1 MKLHFFR
8 KFLVPS
14 ILNVIGLAVA
24 FASSFVIL
32 TQVAY
37 DYTFDK
43 GIEDHDKIFRI
54 EVTGALFDEC
64 SPIMSKPASDVIGHQ
79 PHVLSYSAA
88 QWSWAEQSS
97 IEIESHCG
105 YERIQ
110 NISFICGFGDFL
122 STFSPRMISGKTAD
136 MAQPNHV
143 LLPLSLANKIF
154 GTADCV
160 GRQFYREDH
169 ETDPEPKIVA
179 GVFDDFPSNSS
190 VPNAVMIDIPS
201 NEMKGYE
208 SWGRFNNS
216 LYIKVDNAAAVDEV
230 INSAVR
236 EIIKACPEQE
246 SLWGKEGAL
255 SARPLTDVHF
265 SDLST
270 DTSASMSRSTMW
282 LLLSL
287 AIAIIVVA
295 AINFTNFS
303 LAETPLRIAS
313 INTRKVLGDS
323 VTHLRLG
330 LIAECVAT
338 CVVAFIIGMVA
349 LACADSWLTDSLVK
363 GDPMSNHLLMA
374 LWLVIAVVTGVV
386 AGAYP
391 SYYVTSFPP
400 ALVLKGS
407 FGLSPRGKALRTV
420 LLCLQFAT
428 AFALMVSIGIMRDQM
443 DFISHSYR
451 GYDKDVVITA
461 ELNRESQKRQAEVR
475 SELMGIAGVEDKVLG
490 DSVTHLRL
498 GLIAE
503 CVATCVVAFIIGMVA
518 LACADSWL
526 TDSLVKGDPMSNHL
540 LMALWLVIAVVTGV
554 VAGAYPSYYVTSFPP
569 ALVLKGSF
577 GLSPRGKALRTVLLC
592 LQFATAFALMVSIG
606 IMRDQMD
613 FISHSYRGYDKD
625 VVITAELNRES
636 QKRQAEVRSELMGI
650 AGVEDVSFS
659 QTPLGADGLQI
670 WTLGED
676 EDAMRLNINLV
687 DAHYLHTMG
696 IKIAEGR
703 DFNETD
709 KTGFIMNET
718 AKRKYPKLEVGKP
731 VSEGKSVNVIGI
743 CKNFQFRSLHND
755 DADEA
760 VGLYLYNPERL
771 YYITMNLRVAKG
783 ADRVATIDAIRKK
796 LDTFSPGY
804 DFQVRYYDEF
814 EQQIYENEVRFDNQ
828 VSVFSVIAIV
838 LSIMGVL
845 GLTLFECASRQKE
858 IGIRR
863 VLGCSSGHIVWMFC
877 RHYAVM
883 LVISFAVGAPVGYI
897 IVRNWLMGF
906 AVRTEVSASAFIW
919 SAVIVTAITILTV
932 AITSLRSTRINPKD
946 LLRSA

>member
-14 ILNVIGLAVA
+14 VLNVIGLAVA

-43 GIEDHDKIFRI
+43 GIEDHDNIFRI

-64 SPIMSKPASDVIGHQ
+64 SPVISKPASDIIGHQ

-88 QWSWAEQSS
+88 QWSWTEQSS
-97 IEIESHCG
+97 IEVESHGG

-110 NISFICGFGDFL
+110 NIDFVCGFGDFL

-143 LLPLSLANKIF
+143 LIPLSLANKIF
-154 GTADCV
+154 GSADCV

-169 ETDPEPKIVA
+169 ESDPEPKTVA
-179 GVFDDFPSNSS
+179 GVFADFPSNSS
-190 VPNAVMIDIPS
+190 VPNAVMIDLPS
-201 NEMKGYE
+201 NELKRYE

-216 LYIKVDNAAAVDEV
+216 LYIKVDNAAVVDEV
-230 INSAVR
+230 INSAR
-236 EIIKACPEQE
+236 QEILKACPEQE
-246 SLWGKEGAL
+246 SIWGKEGAL
-255 SARPLTDVHF
+255 SARPLADVHF
-265 SDLST
+265 SDLSI
-270 DTSASMSRSTMW
+270 DTGASMSRSTIW

-323 VTHLRLG
+323 VAHLRFG

-338 CVVAFIIGMVA
+338 CVVAFAVGMIV
-349 LACADSWLTDSLVK
+349 LACADNYLTDSLVK
-363 GDPMSNHLLMA
+363 GDPMSNYGIMA

-428 AFALMVSIGIMRDQM
+428 AFALVVSIGIMRSQM

-451 GYDKDVVITA
+451 GYDRDVVITA
-461 ELNRESQKRQAEVR
+461 ELNKEA
-475 SELMGIAGVEDKVLG
+475 
-490 DSVTHLRL
+490 
-498 GLIAE
+498 
-503 CVATCVVAFIIGMVA
+503 
-518 LACADSWL
+518 
-526 TDSLVKGDPMSNHL
+526 
-540 LMALWLVIAVVTGV
+540 
-554 VAGAYPSYYVTSFPP
+554 
-569 ALVLKGSF
+569 
-577 GLSPRGKALRTVLLC
+577 
-592 LQFATAFALMVSIG
+592 
-606 IMRDQMD
+606 
-613 FISHSYRGYDKD
+613 
-625 VVITAELNRES
+625 

-670 WTLGED
+670 WTLGD
-676 EDAMRLNINLV
+676 GDDAMRLNINLV

-696 IKIAEGR
+696 IKVVEGR

-731 VSEGKSVNVIGI
+731 VSESKNVNVIGF
-743 CKNFQFRSLHND
+743 CKDFQFRSLHND

-760 VGLYLYNPERL
+760 VGLYLYNPENL
-771 YYITMNLRVAKG
+771 YYITMNLRVSKG

-804 DFQVRYYDEF
+804 DFQVKYYDEF
-814 EQQIYENEVRFDNQ
+814 EQQVYENEVRFDNQ

-877 RHYAVM
+877 RRYAIM
-883 LVISFAVGAPVGYI
+883 LAISFAAGAPIGYL

-906 AVRTEVSASAFIW
+906 ALRTEVSASAFVW
-919 SAVIVTAITILTV
+919 SAVIVTAITMLTV

>member
-1 MKLHFFR
+1 MMKLHFFR

-97 IEIESHCG
+97 IEIESHGG

-110 NISFICGFGDFL
+110 NISFISGFGDFL

-190 VPNAVMIDIPS
+190 VPNAVMIDVPS

-323 VTHLRLG
+323 VMNLRIG

-374 LWLVIAVVTGVV
+374 LWLVI
-386 AGAYP
+386 
-391 SYYVTSFPP
+391 S
-400 ALVLKGS
+400 
-407 FGLSPRGKALRTV
+407 
-420 LLCLQFAT
+420 
-428 AFALMVSIGIMRDQM
+428 
-443 DFISHSYR
+443 
-451 GYDKDVVITA
+451 
-461 ELNRESQKRQAEVR
+461 
-475 SELMGIAGVEDKVLG
+475 
-490 DSVTHLRL
+490 
-498 GLIAE
+498 
-503 CVATCVVAFIIGMVA
+503 
-518 LACADSWL
+518 
-526 TDSLVKGDPMSNHL
+526 
-540 LMALWLVIAVVTGV
+540 VVTGV

>member
-1 MKLHFFR
+1 MMKLHFFR

-14 ILNVIGLAVA
+14 VLNVIGLAVA

-43 GIEDHDKIFRI
+43 GIEDHDKIFRV

-97 IEIESHCG
+97 IEIESHGG

-110 NISFICGFGDFL
+110 NISFISGFGDFL

-190 VPNAVMIDIPS
+190 VPNAVMINVPN

-323 VTHLRLG
+323 VMNLRIG

-338 CVVAFIIGMVA
+338 CVA
-349 LACADSWLTDSLVK
+349 
-363 GDPMSNHLLMA
+363 
-374 LWLVIAVVTGVV
+374 
-386 AGAYP
+386 
-391 SYYVTSFPP
+391 
-400 ALVLKGS
+400 
-407 FGLSPRGKALRTV
+407 
-420 LLCLQFAT
+420 
-428 AFALMVSIGIMRDQM
+428 
-443 DFISHSYR
+443 
-451 GYDKDVVITA
+451 
-461 ELNRESQKRQAEVR
+461 
-475 SELMGIAGVEDKVLG
+475 
-490 DSVTHLRL
+490 
-498 GLIAE
+498 
-503 CVATCVVAFIIGMVA
+503 AFIIGMVA

-906 AVRTEVSASAFIW
+906 AVRTEVPASAFIW

-932 AITSLRSTRINPKD
+932 AITSLRSTRINPKE

>member
-14 ILNVIGLAVA
+14 VLNVIGLAVA
-24 FASSFVIL
+24 FASSFVIV

-97 IEIESHCG
+97 IEIESHGG

-110 NISFICGFGDFL
+110 NISFISGFGDFL

-338 CVVAFIIGMVA
+338 CVVAFIIGMIA

-363 GDPMSNHLLMA
+363 GDPMSNH
-374 LWLVIAVVTGVV
+374 I
-386 AGAYP
+386 
-391 SYYVTSFPP
+391 
-400 ALVLKGS
+400 
-407 FGLSPRGKALRTV
+407 
-420 LLCLQFAT
+420 
-428 AFALMVSIGIMRDQM
+428 
-443 DFISHSYR
+443 
-451 GYDKDVVITA
+451 
-461 ELNRESQKRQAEVR
+461 
-475 SELMGIAGVEDKVLG
+475 
-490 DSVTHLRL
+490 
-498 GLIAE
+498 
-503 CVATCVVAFIIGMVA
+503 
-518 LACADSWL
+518 
-526 TDSLVKGDPMSNHL
+526 

-877 RHYAVM
+877 RRYAVM

-919 SAVIVTAITILTV
+919 SAVIVTAITTLTV
-932 AITSLRSTRINPKD
+932 AITSLRSTRINPKY

>member
-14 ILNVIGLAVA
+14 VLNVIGLAVA

-43 GIEDHDKIFRI
+43 GIEDHDKIFRV

-97 IEIESHCG
+97 IEIESHGG

-110 NISFICGFGDFL
+110 NISFISGFGDFL

-190 VPNAVMIDIPS
+190 VPNAVMIDVPS

-323 VTHLRLG
+323 VTHLRIG

-349 LACADSWLTDSLVK
+349 LASADSWLTDSLVK

-475 SELMGIAGVEDKVLG
+475 
-490 DSVTHLRL
+490 R
-498 GLIAE
+498 
-503 CVATCVVAFIIGMVA
+503 
-518 LACADSWL
+518 
-526 TDSLVKGDPMSNHL
+526 
-540 LMALWLVIAVVTGV
+540 
-554 VAGAYPSYYVTSFPP
+554 
-569 ALVLKGSF
+569 
-577 GLSPRGKALRTVLLC
+577 
-592 LQFATAFALMVSIG
+592 
-606 IMRDQMD
+606 
-613 FISHSYRGYDKD
+613 
-625 VVITAELNRES
+625 
-636 QKRQAEVRSELMGI
+636 ELMGI

-814 EQQIYENEVRFDNQ
+814 EQQIYENEVMFDNQ

-877 RHYAVM
+877 RRYAVM

-906 AVRTEVSASAFIW
+906 AVRTEVPASAFIW

>member
-1 MKLHFFR
+1 MMKLHFFR

-97 IEIESHCG
+97 IEIESHGG

-110 NISFICGFGDFL
+110 NISFISGFGDFL

-190 VPNAVMIDIPS
+190 VPNAVMIDVPS

-303 LAETPLRIAS
+303 LAETPLRIAN

-323 VTHLRLG
+323 VTHLRIG

-349 LACADSWLTDSLVK
+349 LAS
-363 GDPMSNHLLMA
+363 
-374 LWLVIAVVTGVV
+374 
-386 AGAYP
+386 
-391 SYYVTSFPP
+391 
-400 ALVLKGS
+400 
-407 FGLSPRGKALRTV
+407 
-420 LLCLQFAT
+420 
-428 AFALMVSIGIMRDQM
+428 
-443 DFISHSYR
+443 
-451 GYDKDVVITA
+451 
-461 ELNRESQKRQAEVR
+461 
-475 SELMGIAGVEDKVLG
+475 
-490 DSVTHLRL
+490 
-498 GLIAE
+498 
-503 CVATCVVAFIIGMVA
+503 
-518 LACADSWL
+518 ADSWL

-743 CKNFQFRSLHND
+743 CKNFQFRSLRND

-783 ADRVATIDAIRKK
+783 ADRIATIDAIRKK

-906 AVRTEVSASAFIW
+906 AVRTEVPASAFIW

>member
-14 ILNVIGLAVA
+14 ILNVIGLALA

-461 ELNRESQKRQAEVR
+461 E
-475 SELMGIAGVEDKVLG
+475 M
-490 DSVTHLRL
+490 
-498 GLIAE
+498 
-503 CVATCVVAFIIGMVA
+503 
-518 LACADSWL
+518 
-526 TDSLVKGDPMSNHL
+526 
-540 LMALWLVIAVVTGV
+540 
-554 VAGAYPSYYVTSFPP
+554 
-569 ALVLKGSF
+569 
-577 GLSPRGKALRTVLLC
+577 
-592 LQFATAFALMVSIG
+592 
-606 IMRDQMD
+606 
-613 FISHSYRGYDKD
+613 
-625 VVITAELNRES
+625 NRES

-906 AVRTEVSASAFIW
+906 AVRTEVPASAFIW

>member
-1 MKLHFFR
+1 MMKLHFFR

-14 ILNVIGLAVA
+14 ILNVIGLALA

-461 ELNRESQKRQAEVR
+461 E
-475 SELMGIAGVEDKVLG
+475 M
-490 DSVTHLRL
+490 
-498 GLIAE
+498 
-503 CVATCVVAFIIGMVA
+503 
-518 LACADSWL
+518 
-526 TDSLVKGDPMSNHL
+526 
-540 LMALWLVIAVVTGV
+540 
-554 VAGAYPSYYVTSFPP
+554 
-569 ALVLKGSF
+569 
-577 GLSPRGKALRTVLLC
+577 
-592 LQFATAFALMVSIG
+592 
-606 IMRDQMD
+606 
-613 FISHSYRGYDKD
+613 
-625 VVITAELNRES
+625 NRES

-906 AVRTEVSASAFIW
+906 AVRTEVPASAFIW

>member
-14 ILNVIGLAVA
+14 VLNVIGLAVA
-24 FASSFVIL
+24 FASSFVIV

-97 IEIESHCG
+97 IEIESHGG

-110 NISFICGFGDFL
+110 NISFISGFGDFL

-338 CVVAFIIGMVA
+338 CVVAFIIGMIA

-363 GDPMSNHLLMA
+363 GDPMSNH
-374 LWLVIAVVTGVV
+374 I
-386 AGAYP
+386 
-391 SYYVTSFPP
+391 
-400 ALVLKGS
+400 
-407 FGLSPRGKALRTV
+407 
-420 LLCLQFAT
+420 
-428 AFALMVSIGIMRDQM
+428 
-443 DFISHSYR
+443 
-451 GYDKDVVITA
+451 
-461 ELNRESQKRQAEVR
+461 
-475 SELMGIAGVEDKVLG
+475 
-490 DSVTHLRL
+490 
-498 GLIAE
+498 
-503 CVATCVVAFIIGMVA
+503 
-518 LACADSWL
+518 
-526 TDSLVKGDPMSNHL
+526 

-877 RHYAVM
+877 RRYAAM
-883 LVISFAVGAPVGYI
+883 LAISFAAGAPVGYI

-906 AVRTEVSASAFIW
+906 AVRTEVPTSAFIW